1 MGLDVFNTI
10 TLEGSD
16 EDVAA
21 LKQFVKSE
29 MSDFDFENV
38 IPVPEELDIGDY
50 TKARV
55 AKSCYRS
62 YNSTSRPKYINDVF
76 MNLVKIGEQVIANE
90 EKYGVAT
97 DHDWKTKYWDTYTNA
112 EGVEIEGDTI
122 TFWTYL
128 KPPSPV
134 LKKLGDLFPNVKI
147 KDSFSSDY
155 GVIEGSLEVN

>member
-1 MGLDVFNTI
+1 MGIDVFNTI
-10 TLEGSD
+10 VLEGSD

-29 MSDFDFENV
+29 KSDFDFENV

-55 AKSCYRS
+55 AKSCYRC
-62 YNSTSRPKYINDVF
+62 YNSPSRPKYTNDVF

-97 DHDWKTKYWDTYTNA
+97 DYDWKIKYWDTHTNA
-112 EGVEIEGDTI
+112 EGVEVEGNTI

-128 KPPSPV
+128 NPPYPV
-134 LKKLGDLFPNVKI
+134 LKKLKDLFPNVKI
-147 KDSFSSDY
+147 KYSFSGDY
-155 GVIEGSLEVN
+155 DVVKGSSEIN